1 MVSRLSLA
9 CVVFSLFLTS
19 SCFPSQ
25 AQLSSNFYDS
35 TCPNALTTIRTAIR
49 RAVSSE
55 RRMAASL
62 IRLHFHDCFVQG
74 CDASIMLDNSPSI
87 DSEKFS
93 FSNNNSIRGFEVV
106 DDAKAQVE
114 SICPGVVSCA
124 DIAAVAARDASVAVS
139 NTFPAWKASHSNAIN
154 LVISS
159 VSIYN
164 TGWWTI
170 MDSEAWK
177 KGLHHS
183 KPKPS

>member
-1 MVSRLSLA
+1 
-9 CVVFSLFLTS
+9 
-19 SCFPSQ
+19 
-25 AQLSSNFYDS
+25 
-35 TCPNALTTIRTAIR
+35 
-49 RAVSSE
+49 
-55 RRMAASL
+55 
-62 IRLHFHDCFVQG
+62 
-74 CDASIMLDNSPSI
+74 MLDNSPSI

-139 NTFPAWKASHSNAIN
+139 NTFPAWKASHSNVIN